1 LYKHSV
7 AVASGTIHVTL
18 PVMLLLNNFGVAVPA
33 PRNESVVEVSIE
45 GTYRGLTEAVK
56 DSGVFI

>member
-1 LYKHSV
+1 
-7 AVASGTIHVTL
+7 
-18 PVMLLLNNFGVAVPA
+18 MLLLNNFGVAVPA